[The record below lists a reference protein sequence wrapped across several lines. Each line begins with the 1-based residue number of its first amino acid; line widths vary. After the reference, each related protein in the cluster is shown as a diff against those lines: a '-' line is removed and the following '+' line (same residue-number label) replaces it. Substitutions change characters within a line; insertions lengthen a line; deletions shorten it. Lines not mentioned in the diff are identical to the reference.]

1 MKVIVASPLA
11 VLFLVSACTSSGV
24 SADRLNPVNWFKTN
38 TEAEQIE
45 EMAAPAVSED
55 SRELLPVISSL
66 EAQPFGSDGGVIL
79 IAAGVPPTFGYYDA
93 ALVPVNDGQPIEG
106 ELVYEFRAAP
116 PVGDVEVGTEE
127 SRELTVA
134 RTLTV
139 NELRGVETIRVIAG
153 ANEQA
158 IKL

>member
-24 SADRLNPVNWFKTN
+24 SADRLNPVNWFKSN
-38 TEAEQIE
+38 TEAEQIDE
-45 EMAAPAVSED
+45 TAPIVSED

-66 EAQPFGSDGGVIL
+66 EAQPFGAGGVIL
-79 IAAGVPPTFGYYDA
+79 IAGGVPPTFGYYDA

-106 ELVYEFRAAP
+106 ELVFEFRAAP

-127 SRELTVA
+127 SRELTTA
-134 RTLTV
+134 TTLTEA
-139 NELRGVETIRVIAG
+139 ELSGVGTIRVIAA

-158 IKL
+158 INL